1 HPGVERLHLRA
12 RAAFGRRAEDAA
24 GGHRRSLQRECGG
37 LGHDHVRRHAGAAAG
52 ARGVRLHSA
61 LSRHR
66 LGLRRNQR
74 MKLEGKTAL
83 ITGGGRG
90 SGQAI
95 ALRCAREGARVAI
108 VGPHKKTLDDTVAK
122 GPGIA
127 PIVGDVTKQDQVDAT
142 MAAFMKK
149 FGRIDILVNN
159 AGGTDPKPF
168 FDKTGADW
176 MRIYELNV
184 VSAFLCAQA
193 AARHML
199 GAKRGTIINIS
210 SVRALEHC
218 GREPITDYSAAKAAM
233 TSFTLTLAK
242 QLAPHVTVNAVGP
255 GHTKT
260 DIWKKLPPDV
270 KEKMLAGTPLARF

>member
-1 HPGVERLHLRA
+1 
-12 RAAFGRRAEDAA
+12 
-24 GGHRRSLQRECGG
+24 
-37 LGHDHVRRHAGAAAG
+37 
-52 ARGVRLHSA
+52 
-61 LSRHR
+61 
-66 LGLRRNQR
+66 

-90 SGQAI
+90 IGQAI
-95 ALRCAREGARVAI
+95 ALRFAREGARVAI
-108 VGPHKKTLDDTVAK
+108 VGPHRKTLDDTVAK
-122 GPGIA
+122 GKGIE
-127 PIVGDVTKQDQVDAT
+127 PIVGDVTKQDQVDQAMAT
-142 MAAFMKK
+142 FMQK

-218 GREPITDYSAAKAAM
+218 GREPIMDYSAAKAAM
-233 TSFTLTLAK
+233 TSFTMTLAK

-260 DIWKKLPPDV
+260 DIWKKLPQDV
-270 KEKMLAGTPLARF
+270 KDKMLAGTPLARFAEAEDIANAVLFFASDEASFITGQHLVVDGGFQLKAG